1 MKIYL
6 VGGAVRDE
14 LLQRPIR
21 DKDYVVV
28 GATPDEMLALGYE
41 QVGADFPVFLHP
53 ETKEEYALA
62 RTERKVGAGYH
73 GFVTD
78 FNPSTTLED
87 DLRRRDLTINAMA
100 KDLET
105 GEIIDPFNGQEDLK
119 NQILRHVSPAFA
131 EDPVRV
137 LRVAR
142 FRARYGFRV
151 APETVTLMTSLV
163 TSGELDHL
171 TPERIW
177 LELEKAFNEPKPVL
191 FIVTLLMVDA
201 WSRLF
206 PNTKVGI
213 ALNYFSAM
221 TDKPFVGKLM
231 LIVATS
237 SLDHSVEFMQRLKAP
252 ADTTRTIKIFKIIQ
266 EASKNDLTIE
276 TALALLKKI
285 DAFRRPQDLEII
297 HFCTKNVLSN
307 LYFFVDQLFQ
317 IYKKMSVVTFQS
329 IPNASSLKGNDVA
342 LAIDTA
348 RIVAATD

>member
-14 LLQRPIR
+14 LLQRPIKDR
-21 DKDYVVV
+21 DYVVV

-53 ETKEEYALA
+53 VTKEEYALA

-78 FNPSTTLED
+78 FNSSTTLED

-105 GEIIDPFNGQEDLK
+105 GEIIDPFNGQEDLA
-119 NQILRHVSPAFA
+119 NGILRHVSSAFA

-142 FRARYGFRV
+142 FRARYGFKIAR
-151 APETVTLMTSLV
+151 ETRDLMLSLV

-177 LELEKAFNEPKPVL
+177 LELEKAFGEPTPVL
-191 FIVTLLMVDA
+191 FIVSLLMVDA
-201 WSRLF
+201 WDRLF
-206 PNTKVGI
+206 PNTKIGI
-213 ALNYFSAM
+213 ALNFLNAM
-221 TDKPFVGKLM
+221 SPKPFVGKLM
-231 LIVATS
+231 LVLATS
-237 SLDHSVEFMQRLKAP
+237 SLEHSVAFMQRLKAP
-252 ADTTRTIKIFKIIQ
+252 ADITRTIEVFKHIQ
-266 EASKNDLTIE
+266 QASNNDLTAE
-276 TALALLKKI
+276 MALALLKKI
-285 DAFRRPQDLEII
+285 DAFRRPSDLEVIL
-297 HFCTKNVLSN
+297 HCMDGVLPN
-307 LYFFVDQLFQ
+307 LYEFVNELCKV
-317 IYKKMSVVTFQS
+317 YTKMATVTFDT
-329 IPNASSLKGNDVA
+329 IPNASNLKGHEIA
-342 LAIDTA
+342 KAIDEA
-348 RIVAATD
+348 RIKSAC